1 MFTDR
6 LCYFRGTLKTSARS
20 LDSSCKSD
28 DDISDS
34 LGVYE
39 DVDPIKFTDDGSFAD
54 DNGGGYIKIVDRLDP
69 DGTNTSALS
78 SLV

>member
-1 MFTDR
+1 M
-6 LCYFRGTLKTSARS
+6 RS

-28 DDISDS
+28 EDEITDS

-39 DVDPIKFTDDGSFAD
+39 DVDPIKFTDDGSFVD
-54 DNGGGYIKIVDRLDP
+54 DAGGGYIKIVDDSRKMDP

>member
-1 MFTDR
+1 
-6 LCYFRGTLKTSARS
+6 LKKKSVRS

-28 DDISDS
+28 EDEVTDS

-39 DVDPIKFTDDGSFAD
+39 DVDPIKFTDDGSFVD
-54 DNGGGYIKIVDRLDP
+54 DAGGYIKIVDDSRRMDP